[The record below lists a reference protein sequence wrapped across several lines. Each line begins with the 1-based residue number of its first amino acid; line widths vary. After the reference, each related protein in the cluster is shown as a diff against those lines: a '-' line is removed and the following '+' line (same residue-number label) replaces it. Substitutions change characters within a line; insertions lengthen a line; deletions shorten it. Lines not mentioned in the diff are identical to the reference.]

1 MIGVLKRDAVELAKA
16 SRGDASARSVAGVVL
31 GSDAFRVLLLQRV
44 RETARRWRIPLVN
57 HILRMVQTALFG
69 IEINRDVMLGD
80 GVWFV
85 HSLGVIIGGDSRIGP
100 RVRLFGNNT
109 VGTVRDDGYPVIEE
123 DVWIGAGARVL
134 GPVRVGAR
142 ARIGANA
149 VVLTDVPPDHVAV
162 GVPARILPA
171 KDAEER
177 PAAKNGPSAAVRA

>member
-134 GPVRVGAR
+134 GPVRVG
-142 ARIGANA
+142 
-149 VVLTDVPPDHVAV
+149 VPPAHVAV